1 VAVEKLTAMSSQV
14 PSQGAH
20 EAVSAG
26 AADSQAR
33 LARIP
38 ATVRHIHL
46 IGVAGSAMAALAGM
60 LATRGYRVTGSD
72 NQLYEP
78 TASLLKGLKIEIRN
92 SYDGANLTPA
102 PDLVVVGNVVPRAN
116 PEAQA
121 LLASSIPYVSMPEA
135 LWHLFLRDR
144 RVLMV
149 AGTHG
154 KTTSTAMMAHVLEA
168 AGRDPSMLVGG
179 VARDF
184 GTNYRL
190 GKGEDFVIEGD
201 EYDTAFFDKGPK
213 FLHYRANGAII
224 TAVEFDHADIYRDLE
239 HVKSSF
245 RSLVAQMDETRV
257 LVVCADFPNALE
269 VSSSAR
275 ARRLTFGL
283 KSGEYRAT
291 DIAIGEA
298 GARFSI
304 ERGGR
309 GVASDLELPIG
320 GRMNVANA
328 LGVWVLLREFG
339 LGERELAEGLKT
351 FRGVKR
357 RQEVV
362 GEARGITVIDD
373 FAHHPTAIG
382 VTLEAIAERYA
393 GRRILAAFEPRSN
406 TARRGVFQKGF
417 AAAFDRA
424 ARVYL
429 GAVYFKENDPIPAAD
444 RLDTDLLADAIAARG
459 PVASSFASTD
469 AILERIVAEAKPG
482 DVVVCMSNG
491 PFDGLP
497 RRLVSALNSL

>member
-1 VAVEKLTAMSSQV
+1 
-14 PSQGAH
+14 
-20 EAVSAG
+20 
-26 AADSQAR
+26 
-33 LARIP
+33 
-38 ATVRHIHL
+38 
-46 IGVAGSAMAALAGM
+46 MAALAGM
-60 LATRGYRVTGSD
+60 LAARDYRVTGSD

-78 TASLLKGLKIEIRN
+78 TASLLKGLRIEIRN
-92 SYDGANLTPA
+92 SYDAANLAPA

-168 AGRDPSMLVGG
+168 ARRDPSMLVGG
-179 VARDF
+179 VASDF
-184 GTNYRL
+184 GANYRL
-190 GKGEDFVIEGD
+190 GGGRDFVIEGD

-245 RSLVAQMDETRV
+245 RALVAQMDEARV
-257 LVVCADFPNALE
+257 IVVCADFPNALE
-269 VSSSAR
+269 VSANAR

-283 KSGEYRAT
+283 KAGEYRAT
-291 DIAIGEA
+291 NIVIDPA

-304 ERGGR
+304 ERGGER
-309 GVASDLELPIG
+309 VASDLELPIG

-339 LGERELAEGLKT
+339 LGDDELARGLKT
-351 FRGVKR
+351 FGGVKR
-357 RQEVV
+357 RQEIV

-382 VTLEAIAERYA
+382 VTLEAIAERYT

-406 TARRGVFQKGF
+406 TARRNVFQQGF

-429 GAVYFKENDPIPAAD
+429 GAVYFKENDLIPPAD
-444 RLDTDLLADAIAARG
+444 RLDTDALASAISARG
-459 PVASSFASTD
+459 PVAISFASTD
-469 AILERIVAEAKPG
+469 AILERISADARPG
-482 DVVVCMSNG
+482 DVIVCMSNG

-497 RRLVSALNSL
+497 QRLIAALS